1 MTIYEYMMSS
11 KEVSKLKTMGLL
23 KYKSMMYPAL
33 YGRYL
38 IHANTMNKTN
48 AVNQACRD
56 MNCSIRVGFKAVK
69 LMEQTI

>member
-1 MTIYEYMMSS
+1 MTIYEYIMNS

-38 IHANTMNKTN
+38 IHINSMNKTN
-48 AVNQACRD
+48 AVKEACRE

-69 LMEQTI
+69 IMEATI